1 VSVPRSVAGAAAMF
15 VVYGLAVLLNAI
27 RAQGEQGWSDAGD
40 FGRAVLRLAGC
51 ALVAWG
57 LLRGERWAWW
67 LGLAL
72 AVLWLAAGAVT
83 MTVLERGDVH
93 WLQPSNAQL
102 FLAAGMIGLG
112 LAVALLLTPSARR
125 AFRRPR

>member
-1 VSVPRSVAGAAAMF
+1 MSVPRNVSAAAVMF

-27 RAQGEQGWSDAGD
+27 RAQEELGWSDAGD

-72 AVLWLAAGAVT
+72 ALLWLLAAGVT
-83 MTVLERGDVH
+83 MAVIERGDLH
-93 WLQPSNAQL
+93 WLQPSSAQL
-102 FLAAGMIGLG
+102 FLAVGMLSLG
-112 LAVALLLTPSARR
+112 LAVALLLTPSARSR
-125 AFRRPR
+125 FHRG

>member
-1 VSVPRSVAGAAAMF
+1 MF
-15 VVYGLAVLLNAI
+15 VVYGLGVVLNAI
-27 RAQGEQGWSDAGD
+27 RAQGELGWSDAGD
-40 FGRAVLRLAGC
+40 VGRAVLRLAGC

-72 AVLWLAAGAVT
+72 ALLWLAAAAATMAV
-83 MTVLERGDVH
+83 LDRGDVH
-93 WLQPSNAQL
+93 WLQPSAAQL
-102 FLAAGMIGLG
+102 FLAAGTLSLG

-125 AFRRPR
+125 AFQRPR

>member
-1 VSVPRSVAGAAAMF
+1 MSVPRNVAAAAAMF

-27 RAQGEQGWSDAGD
+27 RAHGELGWSDAGD

-67 LGLAL
+67 LGVAL
-72 AVLWLAAGAVT
+72 AVLWLAAGGVT
-83 MTVLERGDVH
+83 MAVIDRGDLH
-93 WLQPSNAQL
+93 WLQPSSAQL
-102 FLAAGMIGLG
+102 FVTVGMLSLG
-112 LAVALLLTPSARR
+112 AAVALLLTPSARSR
-125 AFRRPR
+125 FRRR